1 MAGAVFPETMNKLD
15 PNNPADA
22 ITTLENYIGYMRE
35 RVEFSMKNT
44 MRTAEASGV
53 TNSAVLLM
61 ISSLSNALS
70 ALQSTVN
77 QQGGELN
84 SARVSIAAIQTSI
97 DSLTETVGGHTSSLE
112 TMQAAI
118 DELSERVSALEN
130 PG

>member
-84 SARVSIAAIQTSI
+84 SMKASLADLQSSI
-97 DSLTETVGGHTSSLE
+97 DD
-112 TMQAAI
+112 MK
-118 DELSERVSALEN
+118 ERVSALEN

>member
-1 MAGAVFPETMNKLD
+1 MNKLD

>member
-1 MAGAVFPETMNKLD
+1 MAGAVFPEAMNKLD

-61 ISSLSNALS
+61 ISSLSNSLS

-77 QQGGELN
+77 QQGGDLN
-84 SARVSIAAIQTSI
+84 SVKSSIASIQASI
-97 DSLTETVGGHTSSLE
+97 DRLTETVGGHTSSLQ
-112 TMQAAI
+112 TMQTAI
-118 DELSERVSALEN
+118 DDLAARVSALEN
-130 PG
+130 LG